1 MCRLRW
7 TCFVKRAN
15 ISASSTPW
23 MFAPRHSLLHVCQ
36 SGLPRAF
43 QNPRKGKGSWMSA
56 VYSAPSNSPGTSPEA
71 RSAFLLSMNAGPK
84 ALFRL
89 GTASMATSGAA
100 FERFLWFLSSAARVG
115 LVEDEGDL
123 LALHASTLNCIQIRL
138 ALVPRP
144 RHQAHSAAELRFMTT
159 RTSASKA
166 RTS

>member
-1 MCRLRW
+1 
-7 TCFVKRAN
+7 
-15 ISASSTPW
+15 
-23 MFAPRHSLLHVCQ
+23 
-36 SGLPRAF
+36 
-43 QNPRKGKGSWMSA
+43 
-56 VYSAPSNSPGTSPEA
+56 
-71 RSAFLLSMNAGPK
+71 
-84 ALFRL
+84 
-89 GTASMATSGAA
+89 MATSGAA
-100 FERFLWFLSSAARVG
+100 FERFLWFFVSSAARVG